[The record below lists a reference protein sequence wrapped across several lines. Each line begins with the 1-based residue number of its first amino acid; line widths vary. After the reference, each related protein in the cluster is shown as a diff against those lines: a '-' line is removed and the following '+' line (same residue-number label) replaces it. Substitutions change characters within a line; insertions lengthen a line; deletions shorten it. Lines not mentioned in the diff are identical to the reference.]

1 MRVVRVNELLKREL
15 SLLLH
20 TRYRDSSVF
29 ITLSEVNTSPDLKT
43 ATVFYGVIGAYPQEK
58 AAREFFGRHGG
69 ELRIELGKRVILKYL
84 PHLTFRYDDSM
95 ERGARIVDL
104 IDSLDVPEPPAA
116 EEGK

>member
-20 TRYRDSSVF
+20 TRYRDSSVY
-29 ITLSEVNTSPDLKT
+29 ITLSEVETSPDLKT
-43 ATVFYGVIGAYPQEK
+43 AVVYYGVIGAFPEEK
-58 AAREFFGRHGG
+58 AARQFFARHGG

-84 PHLTFRYDDSM
+84 PHLTFQYDDSM

-104 IDSLDVPEPPAA
+104 LDSLDVPEHPAKD
-116 EEGK
+116 EEK

>member
-29 ITLSEVNTSPDLKT
+29 ITLSAVETSPDLKT
-43 ATVFYGVIGAYPQEK
+43 AVVYYGVIGAYPEEK
-58 AAREFFGRHGG
+58 AARQFFARHGG

-84 PHLTFRYDDSM
+84 PHLTFHYDDSM

-104 IDSLDVPEPPAA
+104 LDSLDVPESPV
-116 EEGK
+116 EGEGK